1 MRVFLSYIILLGFGS
16 IVFGDNPNFEI
27 PLTAA
32 QGLKTKIFPLESS
45 LQFQSEIQLQ
55 HPEKKSLSKAF
66 FYSLLLPGLGEAYVG
81 YTDYTKIFLTTEI
94 LGWGLLIR
102 NLLQVQWHTEDYEN
116 YAIQHAGINKLGKD
130 AQYWIDIGKY
140 DNIYEYNEQRRRDRN
155 VDAIYVEGGRYYWQ
169 CDNRDNRLFYDLK
182 RIKTREME
190 QMEIYY
196 IGGIVLNHLVSAIN
210 ALRLARIYNKKLREL
225 SWKFNAGYNR
235 HTGFITLSI
244 SKSF

>member
-1 MRVFLSYIILLGFGS
+1 MRVFKFYIIIFFSVSQAFGE
-16 IVFGDNPNFEI
+16 NPNIKI
-27 PLTAA
+27 PRTAA
-32 QGLKTKIFPLESS
+32 QELKTKIFS
-45 LQFQSEIQLQ
+45 LDPSMQYQSEIQLQ
-55 HPEKKSLSKAF
+55 HLEKKSLSKAF

-81 YTDYTKIFLTTEI
+81 HTDYTKIFLTTEI

-102 NLLQVQWHTEDYEN
+102 NFLQVQWRTEDYEN
-116 YAIQHAGINKLGKD
+116 YAIQHAGINNQGQD

-155 VDAIYVEGGRYYWQ
+155 VDAIYGESGKYYWQ
-169 CDNRDNRLFYDLK
+169 WDNRDNRLYYDLK
-182 RIKTREME
+182 RIQTREIE

-210 ALRLARIYNKKLREL
+210 ALRLARNYNKKIKEL
-225 SWKFNAGYNR
+225 SWNFDAKYDRN
-235 HTGFITLSI
+235 TGFITLSI